1 MTLEAQGGDLT
12 PEEIREFESDPNW
25 RAMVSLRVADDGA
38 KDPHAIVPGLER
50 WIDAVHSLGT
60 RR

>member
-38 KDPHAIVPGLER
+38 KDPRAVVPGLES
-50 WIDAVHSLGT
+50 WIDVIHSLGA